1 MHYTSS
7 RMNRPLPIIQALQD
21 SYKIW
26 HETLPNIPKTK
37 RYTIGAKID
46 SLFIETIEPIVIA
59 TTEYREQKQPHIRT
73 ASAKLDLLKFFLQM
87 AWNIQAIDTK
97 KYTLFSEALFEI
109 GKMLGGWKKQLEK
122 QTLTDAR

>member
-1 MHYTSS
+1 
-7 RMNRPLPIIQALQD
+7 MNRPLPIIQALQD

-37 RYTIGAKID
+37 RYTIGTKID

-59 TTEYREQKQPHIRT
+59 KTEYREQKQAHLRT
-73 ASAKLDLLKFFLQM
+73 ASGKLDLLKFFLQM

-97 KYTLFSEALFEI
+97 KYTVLSEGLFEI

-122 QTLTDAR
+122 QTLTGAR